1 MLALKIICELYRL
14 RCQVELVSKRWKCHF
29 DIDKVENVGEKYFE
43 CLIYGKLIVIALMT
57 AMFSTVFAVMFRE
70 QRRLLSMLKFFKN
83 LREKSEILL
92 TSLHNVRGNA
102 IKLYDAFVD
111 VIGRSLDEK
120 RKRKT
125 TQQVLM
131 EHNIPEIVLQMLA

>member
-1 MLALKIICELYRL
+1 MG
-14 RCQVELVSKRWKCHF
+14 
-29 DIDKVENVGEKYFE
+29 NVGEKYFE
-43 CLIYGKLIVIALMT
+43 CLIYGKLVVITLMT
-57 AMFSTVFAVMFRE
+57 ALFSTVFAIMFRK

-92 TSLHNVRGNA
+92 TSLQNIGENA
-102 IKLYDAFVD
+102 VKLYDAFVD
-111 VIGRSLDEK
+111 VIGRSLNEK

-131 EHNIPEIVLQMLA
+131 EHDLPEVVLQMLA